1 MYPHLPLNVAKL
13 GWTTILHINELSY
26 TTSPPTST
34 LKVTCG
40 PERWRLTLMKLNKPF
55 SIFGPL
61 CNLNLKNLTPKF
73 NVLRFPVKLSTA
85 DHPLKIEEN
94 KLTKNQHIHCIIHA
108 AMKVKRKDDKASYKT
123 LRYASKKNPSS
134 IFHVSN
140 YFLFFTCTITF
151 KICNLYYHDF

>member
-1 MYPHLPLNVAKL
+1 M
-13 GWTTILHINELSY
+13 GWTTILHINEFSY

-40 PERWRLTLMKLNKPF
+40 PAKWWLTVIRLYKPF
-55 SIFGPL
+55 STFGPL

-108 AMKVKRKDDKASYKT
+108 AMKLKRKDDKASYKT
-123 LRYASKKNPSS
+123 LRYASKKKSSS
-134 IFHVSN
+134 IFHVSYN
-140 YFLFFTCTITF
+140 FLFLTCTMNF
-151 KICNLYYHDF
+151 KSCNLYDHRY

>member
-1 MYPHLPLNVAKL
+1 MYPHLPLNAAKL

-40 PERWRLTLMKLNKPF
+40 PERWWLTLIKPNKPF
-55 SIFGPL
+55 STFGSL

-73 NVLRFPVKLSTA
+73 NVLRFPVKLCTA

-108 AMKVKRKDDKASYKT
+108 AMKLKRKDDKASYKT
-123 LRYASKKNPSS
+123 LRYASKKKSSS
-134 IFHVSN
+134 IFHVSYN
-140 YFLFFTCTITF
+140 FLFLTCLITF
-151 KICNLYYHDF
+151 RICNWYDHPY